1 LRNIYNCIVK
11 YFKTYIEFMDKI
23 VYYIKVYFWGIG
35 SHLNLNFKKG
45 EDNTVISII
54 NN

>member
-1 LRNIYNCIVK
+1 MRNIYNCIVK

-35 SHLNLNFKKG
+35 SHLNLNFKEG